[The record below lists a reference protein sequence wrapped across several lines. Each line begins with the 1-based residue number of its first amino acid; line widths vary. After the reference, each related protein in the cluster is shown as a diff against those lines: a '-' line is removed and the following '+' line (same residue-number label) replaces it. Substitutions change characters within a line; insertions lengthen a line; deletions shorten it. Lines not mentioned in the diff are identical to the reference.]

1 MKIVIIGGHLSPAL
15 AVLEKL
21 RNEKVYFLGR
31 KYVFEGDKTLSL
43 EYQEIRKLKIPFFP
57 ITSSRLQRA
66 FTRHTVSSI
75 SKFPIG
81 LSQSIKILNKIK
93 PDVILGFGGYVSL
106 PVIISAFILKIPVV
120 IHEQTLEAGFANK
133 LASKFAKKICISWES
148 SNKFFPKEKI
158 VLTGNPLRKEILTG
172 KKRKKERK
180 DKKIIYI
187 TGGSS
192 GSHFIN
198 VMIENTLDKLLKD
211 YFIIHQVGDSK
222 YQDYQRLNEKKKKL
236 NKDFSKS
243 YVLAKH
249 FSAKETVKI
258 INNSDLVI
266 GRAGINTITE
276 LIYLEKPALLI
287 PLPVAQK
294 NEQLNNSKFL
304 RTLGL
309 GDFMIQKHIN
319 ENNFYSKV
327 RFMLN
332 NIEMYQLK
340 QHVLV
345 ENPADKIIA
354 VLKNVSTKKKA

>member
-21 RNEKVYFLGR
+21 KNEKVYFLGR

-93 PDVILGFGGYVSL
+93 PDVVLGFGGYVSL
-106 PVIISAFILKIPVV
+106 PVIISAFILKIPIV

-148 SNKFFPKEKI
+148 SSKFFPKQKI
-158 VLTGNPLRKEILTG
+158 VLTGNPLRKEILKSFNKTKDNTA
-172 KKRKKERK
+172 KKT
-180 DKKIIYI
+180 IYI

-198 VMIENTLDKLLKD
+198 VLIENTLDKLLKD
-211 YFIIHQVGDSK
+211 YFIIHQAGDSK

-236 NKDFSKS
+236 NKNLSKN
-243 YVLAKH
+243 YLLVKH
-249 FSAKETVKI
+249 FSAKETVKV

-287 PLPVAQK
+287 PLPLTQK

-309 GDFMIQKHIN
+309 GDFILQKNVN
-319 ENNFYSKV
+319 EYNFYSKV
-327 RFMLN
+327 LFMLK
-332 NIEMYQLK
+332 NIELYKLK
-340 QHVLV
+340 EAVLID
-345 ENPADKIIA
+345 NSADKIIT